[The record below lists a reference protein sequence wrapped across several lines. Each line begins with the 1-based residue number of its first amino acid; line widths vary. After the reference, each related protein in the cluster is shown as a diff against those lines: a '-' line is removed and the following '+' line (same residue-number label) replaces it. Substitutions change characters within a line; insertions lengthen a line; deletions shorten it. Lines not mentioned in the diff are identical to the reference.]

1 MCGEGR
7 FWQTADTGLCA
18 ELSTA
23 STLAQWPPATC
34 CQPRIV
40 ILQQDWHQEN
50 VNKDFEAFFEYL
62 ATLTNIA
69 IK

>member
-1 MCGEGR
+1 MWRGEVL
-7 FWQTADTGLCA
+7 ANSA

>member
-1 MCGEGR
+1 MWQGR

-18 ELSTA
+18 ELSTV
-23 STLAQWPPATC
+23 STLAQWAPATC
-34 CQPRIV
+34 YQPRIV

-50 VNKDFEAFFEYL
+50 VNKDPEAAFFEYL

-69 IK
+69 K